1 MFLVPL
7 VYAVAGIAF
16 GMLLPRLEA
25 RVLPDF
31 TLGLSLGSA
40 QVILSTIAS
49 GMMALTA
56 IVFSV
61 AFVMVQFSAT
71 AYSPRLVMWL
81 ARSPVI
87 NHSIGIFT
95 ATFLYAIGA
104 LAWVDRGGSG
114 RVPPITVWFAI
125 LLLFASVVFFVL
137 LIEKIGMLQVTR
149 ILTATG
155 DAGRTV
161 ISRMYPEAGSAASG
175 RAPGSAEADES

>member
-1 MFLVPL
+1 
-7 VYAVAGIAF
+7 
-16 GMLLPRLEA
+16 
-25 RVLPDF
+25 
-31 TLGLSLGSA
+31 
-40 QVILSTIAS
+40 VILSTIAS

-104 LAWVDRGGSG
+104 LAWIDRDGSG
-114 RVPPITVWFAI
+114 RVPPIATWFAI
-125 LLLFASVVFFVL
+125 LLLFASVVFSCW
-137 LIEKIGMLQVTR
+137 IR
-149 ILTATG
+149 
-155 DAGRTV
+155 R
-161 ISRMYPEAGSAASG
+161 SG
-175 RAPGSAEADES
+175 CCR